1 VTVSKTSSPVKFA
14 AKDPSGVTT
23 TVLLLPFWKKD
34 SNVVACILNDIVDAA
49 AKENVKMVCQRIL
62 QDSAPLRNLAEKG
75 KIKVIGAY
83 KMLSSG
89 NVEFF

>member
-1 VTVSKTSSPVKFA
+1 MPAVLRAQRKTGLADDK
-14 AKDPSGVTT
+14 
-23 TVLLLPFWKKD
+23 L
-34 SNVVACILNDIVDAA
+34 VDAA
-49 AKENVKMVCQRIL
+49 ARENVKMVCQRIL